1 MSSAYPSGWYAVSA
15 PSSSPT
21 MDRRSPNSRQNEPNA
36 SGVPGAASHG
46 VVMHSMFAL
55 GSPVISRS
63 APSTVNSTMP
73 VRPPGIGFGGLK
85 SPVPSSRPSVRARST
100 IRS

>member
-21 MDRRSPNSRQNEPNA
+21 MDRRSPSSRQNEPNA

-55 GSPVISRS
+55 GSPV
-63 APSTVNSTMP
+63 
-73 VRPPGIGFGGLK
+73 
-85 SPVPSSRPSVRARST
+85 SSRMRAVHRQLDHAGQTPRASG
-100 IRS
+100 SAA